1 MPKAKPTAETRGT
14 VRAMCDLCG
23 LALRGE
29 RIEAEFAGRVY
40 RFCCVGCRQ
49 VFSILLQ
56 ASGSADPAAFRRSE
70 LYRQCQQSGIIPRTA
85 DALPA
90 ASDVPA
96 AVSAE
101 TSTSAA
107 ESLLLTLR
115 VENMW
120 CPACA
125 WLIETVLSRTPGIRS
140 ASCNFVTDRLQVR
153 YDPIAADPNRIR
165 SVVERYGYSLAPPG
179 DRLDQGRHRRE
190 WARFGIAAFLTMNV
204 MMLSFAL
211 YFGFFTEL
219 PAESVASISWP
230 MAAMAAAVMAYGGS
244 PFFRRAWQGVQQAA
258 FSMEALI
265 TVGALSAFG
274 FSTYNLLAGS
284 IHLYYDTACMLV
296 TLVLLG
302 KILERR
308 AKDEVLEGLQ
318 GLLSLMPTKVRIVE
332 EAFPEGRFVAAERL
346 TTGDFFRVD
355 ENEIIA
361 ADGVVVSGG
370 GASDE
375 SSITGEPRPVMK
387 KPGDAI
393 RSGSRLHHGSVTIC
407 ANQVGAESTL
417 GQMIAVVQDTLNL
430 KTPGGGRTQK
440 ILQGF
445 VPLILVLAAATGT
458 AVWLRGLDAD
468 AAMLRAV
475 TVAVIACPCALGIAI
490 PLARVA
496 GVALAARKG
505 LLIRSF
511 SAFEQVEKIDTL
523 VLDKTGT
530 VTRGDWT
537 LQRIVPLNGFT
548 REKVLGLASG
558 LEQGASHP
566 IALELLREA
575 REHHI
580 RPERVAVVQDEGN
593 GMSGLW
599 EGLEVKIGAAGFLTE
614 ELAGQ
619 EPLLE
624 SIRMQSTGSSFVYL
638 SAGGRPAAV
647 LVFGDELRAGIEPTV
662 AELQRRGLHSILIS
676 GDGMETTQAIGRR
689 LGIAESWGDRLP
701 MEKAA
706 FVSELQKRGKKVLM
720 VGDGI
725 NDAPALAQADLSIA
739 VFAGGSLGKEVAD
752 VTLMRSEP
760 AQIAEFLDFAS
771 AVNRKIRQNLVLTF
785 LYNAVSIPVAM
796 SGLLSPLVAV
806 CAMLLSSLS
815 VIGNTYLL
823 VRKHS
828 VGKALSVSDIR

>member
-1 MPKAKPTAETRGT
+1 MPKAKPTAEN
-14 VRAMCDLCG
+14 RAAALAACDLCG

-29 RIEAEFAGRVY
+29 RIEADFAGRAY
-40 RFCCVGCRQ
+40 RFCCTGCRQ

-70 LYRQCQQSGIIPRTA
+70 LYRQCQQSGIIPRSA
-85 DALPA
+85 DASPSTPA
-90 ASDVPA
+90 APA
-96 AVSAE
+96 AAATAE
-101 TSTSAA
+101 TSAPAA
-107 ESLLLTLR
+107 EGLSLALR

-125 WLIETVLSRTPGIRS
+125 WLIETALSRTPGILS
-140 ASCNFVTDRLQVR
+140 AACSFITDQLRVQ
-153 YDPIAADPNRIR
+153 YDPVVIDPGRIR
-165 SVVERYGYSLAPPG
+165 SVVERFGYSVALSD
-179 DRLDQGRHRRE
+179 DRRDQGLRRRE
-190 WARFGIAAFLTMNV
+190 WTRFGIATFLTMNV

-211 YFGFFTEL
+211 YFGFFTDL

-230 MAAMAAAVMAYGGS
+230 MAVMAAGVMSYGGA
-244 PFFRRAWQGVQQAA
+244 PFFRRAWQGFRQAA
-258 FSMEALI
+258 FSMDALI

-274 FSTYNLLAGS
+274 FSTVNLLTGS

-308 AKDEVLEGLQ
+308 AKDQVLEGLE
-318 GLLSLMPTKVRIVE
+318 GLLSLMPTKVRIVD

-346 TTGDFFRVD
+346 VAGDLFRVV
-355 ENEIIA
+355 ENEIVA
-361 ADGVVVSGG
+361 ADGVVVAGG

-375 SSITGEPRPVMK
+375 SSITGEPRPVVK
-387 KPGDAI
+387 KPGDPI
-393 RSGSRLHHGSVTIC
+393 RSGSRLHYGSVTIC

-417 GQMIAVVQDTLNL
+417 GQMIAVVQNTLTL
-430 KTPGGGRTQK
+430 KAPGGGRTEK

-445 VPLILVLAAATGT
+445 VPVILVLAAVTGI
-458 AVWLRGLDAD
+458 AIWLRGQGAD

-496 GVALAARKG
+496 GVALAARRG
-505 LLIRSF
+505 VLIRSF
-511 SAFEQVEKIDTL
+511 SAFERVEKLDIL

-530 VTRGDWT
+530 VTRGDWK
-537 LQRIVPLNGFT
+537 LKRVIPFGSFT
-548 REKVLGLASG
+548 REKILGLASG

-599 EGLEVKIGAAGFLTE
+599 EGLEVKIGAAGFLAE
-614 ELAGQ
+614 EFAGRDL
-619 EPLLE
+619 LLE
-624 SIRMQSTGSSFVYL
+624 PVPTPSAGSSFVYL
-638 SAGGRPAAV
+638 SAGSRPAAV
-647 LVFGDELRAGIEPTV
+647 LIFGDELRAGIEPVV
-662 AELQRRGLHSILIS
+662 AELQRRGLRLILVS
-676 GDGMETTQAIGRR
+676 GDGMETTRAIGRK
-689 LGIAESWGDRLP
+689 LGIAEALGDRLP
-701 MEKAA
+701 AEKAA
-706 FVSELQKRGKKVLM
+706 FVSDLQKRGKKVLM

-752 VTLMRSEP
+752 VTLMRAEP
-760 AQIAEFLDFAS
+760 AQIAEFLDFAR
-771 AVNRKIRQNLVLTF
+771 AVNRKIRQNLILTF

-823 VRKHS
+823 VRKHT
-828 VGKALSVSDIR
+828 

>member
-1 MPKAKPTAETRGT
+1 MPKTKPTAEN
-14 VRAMCDLCG
+14 RATALAVCDLCG
-23 LALRGE
+23 LTLRGE
-29 RIEAEFAGRVY
+29 RIEAEFAGRPY
-40 RFCCVGCRQ
+40 RFCCTGCRQ

-70 LYRQCQQSGIIPRTA
+70 LYRQCQKSGIVPRSA

-90 ASDVPA
+90 DPA
-96 AVSAE
+96 AASAE
-101 TSTSAA
+101 TSTPAA
-107 ESLLLTLR
+107 ESLTLTLR

-125 WLIETVLSRTPGIRS
+125 WLIETALSRTPGIRS
-140 ASCNFVTDRLQVR
+140 AVCSFVTDQLRVK
-153 YDPIAADPNRIR
+153 YDPVGVDPGRIR
-165 SVVERYGYSLAPPG
+165 SIVERFGYSVTSAG
-179 DRLDQGRHRRE
+179 DSHGQGLRRRE
-190 WARFGIAAFLTMNV
+190 WTRFGISTFLTMNV
-204 MMLSFAL
+204 MMLSVAL
-211 YFGFFTEL
+211 YFGFFTDL

-230 MAAMAAAVMAYGGS
+230 MAVMAAVVMAYGGA
-244 PFFRRAWQGVQQAA
+244 PFFRRAWQGLRQAA
-258 FSMEALI
+258 FSMESLI
-265 TVGALSAFG
+265 TVGSLSAFG
-274 FSTYNLLAGS
+274 FSTYNLLSGS

-308 AKDEVLEGLQ
+308 AKDEVLEGLD

-332 EAFPEGRFVAAERL
+332 EAFPEGRFVSAERL
-346 TTGDFFRVD
+346 AAGDLFRVA
-355 ENEIIA
+355 ENEIVA

-375 SSITGEPRPVMK
+375 SSITGEPQPVVK

-407 ANQVGAESTL
+407 ANRVGAESTL
-417 GQMIAVVQDTLNL
+417 GQMIAIVQNTLAL
-430 KTPGGGRTQK
+430 KTPGGGRTEK

-445 VPLILVLAAATGT
+445 VPFILVLTAATGI
-458 AVWLRGLDAD
+458 AVWLHGQDAD

-505 LLIRSF
+505 MLIRSF
-511 SAFEQVEKIDTL
+511 SAFERAEQLDAL

-530 VTRGDWT
+530 VTRGDWK
-537 LQRIVPLNGFT
+537 LKRIIPFGSFT

-566 IALELLREA
+566 IALEVLREA
-575 REHHI
+575 RELHI

-599 EGLEVKIGAAGFLTE
+599 EGLEVKIGAAGLLAE
-614 ELAGQ
+614 EFAGQ
-619 EPLLE
+619 DLLLE
-624 SIRMQSTGSSFVYL
+624 PIRMQSAGSSFVYL
-638 SAGGRPAAV
+638 SAGSRPAAV
-647 LVFGDELRAGIEPTV
+647 LVFGDELRAGIEPAV
-662 AELQRRGLHSILIS
+662 AGLQRRGLRLILVS
-676 GDGMETTQAIGRR
+676 GDGMETTRAIGRK
-689 LGIAESWGDRLP
+689 LGIAEALGDRLP
-701 MEKAA
+701 AEKAA
-706 FVSELQKRGKKVLM
+706 FVSGLQKRGEKVLM

-752 VTLMRSEP
+752 VSLMRAEP
-760 AQIAEFLDFAS
+760 AQIAEFLDFART
-771 AVNRKIRQNLVLTF
+771 VNRKIRQNLVLTF

-806 CAMLLSSLS
+806 CAMLMSSLS

-823 VRKHS
+823 VRKH
-828 VGKALSVSDIR
+828 A

>member
-1 MPKAKPTAETRGT
+1 MPKAKPTAASRTF
-14 VRAMCDLCG
+14 VAACDLCG
-23 LALRGE
+23 IPLRGE
-29 RIEAEFAGRVY
+29 PVEAELAGRFY
-40 RFCCVGCRQ
+40 RFCCMGCRQ
-49 VFSILLQ
+49 VFGILMQ
-56 ASGSADPAAFRRSE
+56 ASGSADPEAFRRSE
-70 LYRQCQQSGIIPRTA
+70 LYRQCQESGIIPRSPA
-85 DALPA
+85 DPALPNA
-90 ASDVPA
+90 PSE
-96 AVSAE
+96 E
-101 TSTSAA
+101 TAKAHPSSP
-107 ESLLLTLR
+107 EGIQLR
-115 VENMW
+115 LKVENMW

-125 WLIETVLSRTPGIRS
+125 WLIETALSRTPGVLS
-140 ASCNFVTDRLQVR
+140 AACSFASDRLQVE
-153 YDPIAADPNRIR
+153 YDPVAVDPSRIQA
-165 SVVERYGYSLAPPG
+165 VVQRFGYSVTPPG
-179 DRLDQGRHRRE
+179 ESRDKDLRRRE
-190 WARFGIAAFLTMNV
+190 WIRFGVAAFLTMNV

-211 YFGFFTEL
+211 YFGFFTDL
-219 PAESVASISWP
+219 PPESVASISWP
-230 MAAMAAAVMAYGGS
+230 MAVMAAAVMAFGGA
-244 PFFRRAWQGVQQAA
+244 PFFRRAWLGLRQAA

-274 FSTYNLLAGS
+274 FSTFNLLAGS

-302 KILERR
+302 KMLERR
-308 AKDEVLEGLQ
+308 ARDHVLEGLE
-318 GLLSLMPTKVRIVE
+318 GLLSLMPSKVRIVD
-332 EAFPEGRFVAAERL
+332 EAFPEGRYVAAGQL
-346 TTGDFFRVD
+346 AAGDLFRVA
-355 ENEIIA
+355 ENEIVA
-361 ADGVVVSGG
+361 ADGIVVSGG
-370 GASDE
+370 GTSDE
-375 SSITGEPRPVMK
+375 SSITGEPRPVAK
-387 KPGDAI
+387 KPGDPI

-407 ANQVGAESTL
+407 ASQVGAESTL
-417 GQMIAVVQDTLNL
+417 GQMIAVVQNTLAL
-430 KTPGGGRTQK
+430 KPPGGGRTEK
-440 ILQGF
+440 VLQGF
-445 VPLILVLAAATGT
+445 VPLILLLAAATGM
-458 AVWLRGLDAD
+458 AVWLRGQDAD

-505 LLIRSF
+505 LLVRSF
-511 SAFEQVEKIDTL
+511 SAFERVEKIDTL

-530 VTRGDWT
+530 VTRGDWK
-537 LQRIVPLNGFT
+537 LQRIVPFQGFT

-580 RPERVAVVQDEGN
+580 RPERLAVVQDEGN
-593 GMSGLW
+593 GVSGLW
-599 EGLEVKIGAAGFLTE
+599 EGVEVKIGAAGFLAE

-624 SIRMQSTGSSFVYL
+624 SIRRQSAGSSFVYL
-638 SAGGRPAAV
+638 SAGSRPAAV
-647 LVFGDELRAGIEPTV
+647 LIFGDELRAGIEPTV
-662 AELQRRGLHSILIS
+662 VELQRRGLRLILIS

-689 LGIAESWGDRLP
+689 LGIAEALGGQLP
-701 MEKAA
+701 GEKAA
-706 FVSELQKRGKKVLM
+706 FVSDLQKRGKKVLM

-760 AQIAEFLDFAS
+760 AQIAEFLDFS
-771 AVNRKIRQNLVLTF
+771 RAVNHKIRQNLVLTF
-785 LYNAVSIPVAM
+785 LYNAVGIPVAM

-828 VGKALSVSDIR
+828 SSQAVSASDIR

>member
-1 MPKAKPTAETRGT
+1 MPKTKPTAEN
-14 VRAMCDLCG
+14 RATALSVCDLCG
-23 LALRGE
+23 LTLRGE
-29 RIEAEFAGRVY
+29 RIEAEFAGRMY
-40 RFCCVGCRQ
+40 RFCCIGCRQ

-56 ASGSADPAAFRRSE
+56 AAGSADPAAFRRSE
-70 LYRQCQQSGIIPRTA
+70 LYRQCQQSGIIPRSV

-90 ASDVPA
+90 APA
-96 AVSAE
+96 AVSTE
-101 TSTSAA
+101 TSPPVT
-107 ESLLLTLR
+107 EGLPLTLR

-125 WLIETVLSRTPGIRS
+125 WLIETALSRTSGILS
-140 ASCNFVTDRLQVR
+140 ASCSFVTDRLQVR
-153 YDPIAADPNRIR
+153 YDPIAADPNRIQ
-165 SVVERYGYSLAPPG
+165 SVVERFGYSVGPPG
-179 DRLDQGRHRRE
+179 DRRDQGRQRRE
-190 WARFGIAAFLTMNV
+190 WTRFGITTFLTMNV

-230 MAAMAAAVMAYGGS
+230 MAAMAAAVMAYGGA
-244 PFFRRAWQGVQQAA
+244 PFFHRAWQGLRHAA

-284 IHLYYDTACMLV
+284 IHLYYDTACMLI

-346 TTGDFFRVD
+346 SAGDLFRVV
-355 ENEIIA
+355 ENEVVA

-387 KPGDAI
+387 KPGDPI

-417 GQMIAVVQDTLNL
+417 GQMIAVVQNTLTL
-430 KTPGGGRTQK
+430 KTPGRDHTEK
-440 ILQGF
+440 IMQGF
-445 VPLILVLAAATGT
+445 VPLILVLAAATGL
-458 AVWLRGLDAD
+458 AVWLRGQDAD

-511 SAFEQVEKIDTL
+511 AAFERVEEIDTL

-530 VTRGDWT
+530 VTRGDWK
-537 LQRIVPLNGFT
+537 LKRIIPFNGFT

-599 EGLEVKIGAAGFLTE
+599 EGCEVKIGAAGFLAE
-614 ELAGQ
+614 EFAGQ
-619 EPLLE
+619 DLLLE
-624 SIRMQSTGSSFVYL
+624 PIRTQSAGSSFIYL
-638 SAGGRPAAV
+638 SAGSRPAAV
-647 LVFGDELRAGIEPTV
+647 LVFGDELRAGIEPVV
-662 AELQRRGLHSILIS
+662 AEFQRRGLRLILVS
-676 GDGMETTQAIGRR
+676 GDGMETTRAIGRQ
-689 LGIAESWGDRLP
+689 LGIAEALGDRLP
-701 MEKAA
+701 AEKAA
-706 FVSELQKRGKKVLM
+706 FVSDLQKRGKKVLM

-752 VTLMRSEP
+752 VTLMRAEP
-760 AQIAEFLDFAS
+760 AQIAEFLDFAR

-785 LYNAVSIPVAM
+785 LYNAVSIPIAM

-815 VIGNTYLL
+815 VIGITYLL
-823 VRKHS
+823 VRKHQ
-828 VGKALSVSDIR
+828 G